1 MSRPRPF
8 TAGHERPVNL
18 VVLLREAY
26 LALDNLVPARLIER
40 GHEVIRPAHSA
51 VFEYLDDTGITVSQ
65 LAERAR
71 MTKQA
76 MAELVEHLET
86 HGYVV
91 RRPNPADG
99 RSKLVVPTERGRDVV
114 GIAQAMVPEVERLAE
129 QAVGTRRLDTL
140 RKDLM
145 AIQQAAEISGAA
157 GSPGPPARAATPAGR
172 RGDAPAASRTRRGG
186 TRG

>member
-1 MSRPRPF
+1 MSRPRPT
-8 TAGHERPVNL
+8 TAGRERPVNL

-26 LALDNLVPARLIER
+26 LALDDLVPARLVER
-40 GHEVIRPAHSA
+40 GHPAIRPAHSA
-51 VFEYLDDTGITVSQ
+51 VFEYLDETGTTVSR

-76 MAELVEHLET
+76 MGELVEHLET

-99 RSKLVVPTERGRDVV
+99 RSKLVLPTERGREVV
-114 GIAQAMVPEVERLAE
+114 AIAQAMVPEVERLAE
-129 QAVGTRRLDTL
+129 GAIGAGRLDDL

-145 AIQQAAEISGAA
+145 AIQQAVEVSGAA
-157 GSPGPPARAATPAGR
+157 GPPGPPAESATPADR
-172 RGDAPAASRTRRGG
+172 RGDAPAASPRRPAGRRG
-186 TRG
+186 